1 MDGNEGY
8 YREVFENAPV
18 AVMIE
23 DFSELKTHLD
33 DLGSRGIVDLRS
45 HLVDDSQALFRCAAL
60 ARIVDV
66 NAAALELFG
75 ADSKEALLAD
85 LPRIF
90 TEASWNGF
98 RENLLAL
105 AQGGR
110 SNETQT
116 VNRTL
121 AGETIHV
128 ILRWTLPPDSRDT
141 WGRVIVSILDVT
153 SRVRA
158 EEALR
163 SSEARHRDLCAHL
176 PESVYEAD
184 MEGKITFANQTAL
197 QAFGYTEQD
206 IEAGLPVIALI
217 AAGDQARAS
226 RNIQRVIAG
235 EDVGANEYVV
245 SRKDGNI
252 FPALVRTRP
261 ISDHG
266 GSIVGFRGVAVDISD
281 RKRVEEERET
291 LIKELQQALAKI
303 KTLHGLIPICAS
315 CKNVR
320 DDDGYWHKVETYI
333 REHSAAEF
341 SHSICPE
348 CRKKLYPEKKPPDPK
363 R

>member
-1 MDGNEGY
+1 MDDNERY

-23 DFSELKTHLD
+23 DFSELKQHLN
-33 DLGSRGIVDLRS
+33 DLRRDGTVDLAR
-45 HLVDDSQALFRCAAL
+45 HLVDDQELFRCAAL

-75 ADSKEALLAD
+75 ADSKEDLLAD

-98 RENLLAL
+98 RDNLLAL
-105 AQGGR
+105 ARGRR

-128 ILRWTLPPDSRDT
+128 IVRWTVSTRSRDT
-141 WGRVIVSILDVT
+141 WERVIVSILDVT

-163 SSEARHRDLCAHL
+163 CSEARHRDLCAHL

-184 MEGKITFANQTAL
+184 LGGRITFANQTAL
-197 QAFGYTEQD
+197 DAFAYTEQD
-206 IEAGLPVIALI
+206 LSMGLTVFDLI
-217 AAGDQARAS
+217 AAPDRARARS
-226 RNIQRVIAG
+226 NIQRVLAG
-235 EDVGANEYVV
+235 QAVGANEYVA
-245 SRKDGNI
+245 SRKDGST
-252 FPALVRTRP
+252 FSALIRSRP
-261 ISDHG
+261 ICGDNDSA
-266 GSIVGFRGVAVDISD
+266 IGFRGVVVDITD
-281 RKRVEEERET
+281 RKHVEEEREK
-291 LIKELQQALAKI
+291 LIGELQQALAKI
-303 KTLHGLIPICAS
+303 KTLSGLIPICAS

-320 DDDGYWHKVETYI
+320 DDEGYWHKVEAYL
-333 REHSAAEF
+333 RERSAAEF

-348 CRKKLYPEKKPPDPK
+348 CRKKLYPE
-363 R
+363 

>member
-8 YREVFENAPV
+8 YRDVFETAPV

-23 DFSELKTHLD
+23 DFSELKQHLD
-33 DLGSRGIVDLRS
+33 DLRSRGVVDLGR
-45 HLVDDSQALFRCAAL
+45 HLADDSQALFRCAAL

-75 ADSKEALLAD
+75 ADSKEDLLAE

-98 RENLLAL
+98 RDNLLAL
-105 AQGGR
+105 AQGSR

-128 ILRWTLPPDSRDT
+128 IVRWTVSTSSRDT
-141 WGRVIVSILDVT
+141 WARVVVSILDVT
-153 SRVRA
+153 SRVRV
-158 EEALR
+158 EDALR
-163 SSEARHRDLCAHL
+163 LSEAKHRDLCAYL

-184 MEGKITFANQTAL
+184 LEGKVTFANWTAL
-197 QAFGYTEQD
+197 EAFGYTEQD
-206 IEAGLPVIALI
+206 LAAGLKVIELI
-217 AAGDQARAS
+217 AAVDQARAW

-235 EDVGANEYVV
+235 EDVGANEYLVG
-245 SRKDGNI
+245 RRDGNT

-261 ISDHG
+261 IRDDS
-266 GSIVGFRGVAVDISD
+266 GSTIGFRGVAVDISD
-281 RKRVEEERET
+281 RKRVEEEREK
-291 LIKELQQALAKI
+291 LIRELQQALAKI

-320 DDDGYWHKVETYI
+320 DDDGYWHEVEAYI
-333 REHSAAEF
+333 REHSTAEF